1 MHNNRKNFYFESRK
15 KLSCDYYH
23 NEPTIGAVSLIPKLS
38 EIRMKSWQ
46 LVLIAFITAFWHPL
60 LTAADLMGVY
70 QDALA
75 HDAQYRSARAAYE
88 ASQEKTTQGRAGFL
102 PNIAFSA
109 NRNIQQI
116 DVGRISAAGGLT
128 TNPPENTIHTGSLV
142 LTATQPLFRMENII
156 IYQQSKTEVSRAD
169 AQFIV
174 AGQDLILRVSQAY
187 FDVLDAQIDVEVA
200 ETQKKAI
207 QKQLEQAKRNFEV
220 GTATIVDTNEAQAR
234 YDLTLS
240 QEIAARNALE
250 IRKRTLQSVT
260 TRFPE
265 NLTGTKEIISGL
277 AGLKYKTMD
286 EWVQAAEAQNFTLK
300 IQQAAY
306 ELALQEVKRI
316 NAQHYPTLDLVAQY
330 SDQANVGAAI
340 TGRGIDL
347 TSKSIGVQL
356 NVPIFQG
363 FSVQSRVREA
373 IALKEK
379 AYHDLESTRR
389 NITLQA
395 RQQFLNVTNGIAQI
409 NALKQAY
416 KSSQTQLEST
426 MLGQQ
431 VGVRTEVDVL
441 NAQQQT
447 YAAKRD
453 LAKAYHSYLMSRI
466 RLTAETGELDEDALI
481 QINAMLVK

>member
-1 MHNNRKNFYFESRK
+1 MHNNRKTSYFESRQ
-15 KLSCDYYH
+15 KLDCDHY
-23 NEPTIGAVSLIPKLS
+23 NKPIIGTVSLISKLS
-38 EIRMKSWQ
+38 EIRIKSWKWG
-46 LVLIAFITAFWHPL
+46 LIALAMIFWRPL
-60 LTAADLMGVY
+60 LAASDLMSVY
-70 QDALA
+70 QEALA

-102 PNIAFSA
+102 PNIILSG

-116 DVGRISAAGGLT
+116 DVGRVTDIRTGII
-128 TNPPENTIHTGSLV
+128 TNPPENTIHARSL
-142 LTATQPLFRMENII
+142 LITATQPLFRMENII

-220 GTATIVDTNEAQAR
+220 GVATIVDTNEAQAR

-260 TRFPE
+260 TYFPE
-265 NLTGTKEIISGL
+265 KLTGTKEIISEL

-330 SDQANVGAAI
+330 SDQTNVGAAI

-363 FSVQSRVREA
+363 FSVQSRAREA
-373 IALKEK
+373 ISLKEK

-453 LAKAYHSYLMSRI
+453 LSKAYHSYLMSRL
-466 RLTAETGELDEDALI
+466 RLIAETGELDEDELI
-481 QINAMLVK
+481 QINAMLAK